1 MAQDGDGVRGAG
13 TDYDHCQRAAI
24 IATVWGMKT
33 WTPQAI
39 ACVMLI
45 GTVCVIMLTIEFG
58 IVTRATNADVAESR
72 ALLSHTT
79 DLVIG
84 LTAGFFMGK
93 TIHNSDDSGKDEG
106 PKE

>member
-1 MAQDGDGVRGAG
+1 
-13 TDYDHCQRAAI
+13 
-24 IATVWGMKT
+24 MKT

-45 GTVCVIMLTIEFG
+45 ATVCIIMLTIEAG
-58 IVTRATNADVAESR
+58 IVTRATSSDVAESR
-72 ALLSHTT
+72 ALLAHTT

-93 TIHNSDDSGKDEG
+93 TILKEHEG